1 MPKRFLYTFIC
12 IQAWHVKPSS
22 GKNVKSSATLQ
33 TRVLLYTIAITSTS
47 HLRNVSVRRDTGI
60 VFGFETQ
67 QETTKY
73 YPINI

>member
-1 MPKRFLYTFIC
+1 MVN
-12 IQAWHVKPSS
+12 QAAVKMSS
-22 GKNVKSSATLQ
+22 QVQRLTLQ

-60 VFGFETQ
+60 VFGCETQ